1 MTPYVA
7 DPVYL
12 NGRFLPLAEAGVSP
26 LDRGFLYGDGVYEVI
41 PVYSRQAFRI
51 DEHLKRLQATLDGI
65 KLANPLA
72 VDAWKSVIFKL
83 IETAPWEDQ
92 SIYLQVTRGADD
104 KRDHAFPP
112 ISVPSTAFAFASPLV
127 TTSAEVRAKGVAAI
141 TVPDLRW
148 SRCDLKVVSLLANV
162 LARQEAVEQGCA
174 EALLI
179 RDGFMKEGA
188 ASNIFIVKD
197 GVLIAPPKTQLML
210 PGITYDVIL
219 ELAKSHGQPL
229 EIREIAEMELR
240 AADEVWMT
248 SSTKEILAIT
258 TLDGQ
263 PVGHG
268 EQAGKP
274 GPLAATMW
282 QWYQDFK
289 NSVMRKG

>member
-1 MTPYVA
+1 MTSYVA

-12 NGRFLPLAEAGVSP
+12 NGRFLPLADAAISP

-41 PVYSRQAFRI
+41 PVYSRTPFRI
-51 DEHLKRLQATLDGI
+51 DEHLKRLQATLEGI
-65 KLANPLA
+65 QLANPLTA
-72 VDAWKSVIFKL
+72 AEWKTVVLKL
-83 IETAPWEDQ
+83 IETAPWDDQ

-112 ISVPSTAFAFASPLV
+112 ASVPPTAFAFASPLV
-127 TTSAEVRAKGVAAI
+127 TPPAETRASGVAAI

-162 LARQEAVEQGCA
+162 LARQQAVAQGCA

-179 RDGFMKEGA
+179 RDGFLKEGA
-188 ASNIFIVKD
+188 ASNIFIVQN
-197 GVLIAPPKTQLML
+197 GVLIAPPKTHLML

-219 ELAKSHGQPL
+219 ELAEQHQQPFAV
-229 EIREIAEMELR
+229 REIGEAELR

-258 TLDGQ
+258 TLDGK
-263 PVGHG
+263 PVGT
-268 EQAGKP
+268 GKP
-274 GPLAATMW
+274 GPCAARMW

-289 NSVMRKG
+289 NTVMRKG

>member
-12 NGRFLPLAEAGVSP
+12 NGDFLPLADAGISP

-41 PVYSRQAFRI
+41 PVYSRRAFRI
-51 DEHLKRLQATLDGI
+51 DEHLARLQATLAGI
-65 KLANPLA
+65 QLSNPLA
-72 VDAWKSVIFKL
+72 TDDWKAVIAKL
-83 IETAPWEDQ
+83 IAAAPWDDQ
-92 SIYLQVTRGADD
+92 SIYLQVTRGADN

-112 ISVPSTAFAFASPLV
+112 ASVPPTAFAFASPLV
-127 TTSAEVRAKGVAAI
+127 TTPADVRARGVAAI

-148 SRCDLKVVSLLANV
+148 RRCDLKVISLLANV
-162 LARQEAVEQGCA
+162 LARQQAVDQGCA

-197 GVLIAPPKTQLML
+197 GLLIAPPKTQLML

-219 ELAKSHGQPL
+219 ELAQQHQQPL
-229 EIREIAEMELR
+229 EVREISETELR

-248 SSTKEILAIT
+248 SSTKEVLAIT
-258 TLDGQ
+258 TLDGEA
-263 PVGHG
+263 VGN
-268 EQAGKP
+268 GKP
-274 GPLAATMW
+274 GRVGERMW

-289 NSVMRKG
+289 NTVMRKG

>member
-12 NGRFLPLAEAGVSP
+12 NGDFLPLASAGISP

-41 PVYSRQAFRI
+41 PVYSRRAFRI
-51 DEHLKRLQATLDGI
+51 DEHLARLQATLAGI
-65 KLANPLA
+65 QLSNPLSTEG
-72 VDAWKSVIFKL
+72 WKTVITKL
-83 IETAPWEDQ
+83 IETAPWDDQ
-92 SIYLQVTRGADD
+92 SIYLQVTRGADN

-112 ISVPSTAFAFASPLV
+112 LSVPPTTFAFASPLV
-127 TTSAEVRAKGVAAI
+127 TTPADVRAHGVGAI

-148 SRCDLKVVSLLANV
+148 SRCDLKVISLLANV
-162 LARQEAVEQGCA
+162 LARQQAVDQGCA

-197 GVLIAPPKTQLML
+197 GLLLAPPKTQLML

-219 ELAKSHGQPL
+219 ELAKQHQQPL
-229 EIREIAEMELR
+229 EVREIGETELR

-248 SSTKEILAIT
+248 SSTKEVLAIT

-263 PVGHG
+263 PVGNG
-268 EQAGKP
+268 KNAGKP
-274 GPLAATMW
+274 GPVGERMW

-289 NSVMRKG
+289 NTVMRKG

>member
-41 PVYSRQAFRI
+41 PVYSRRPFRI
-51 DEHLKRLQATLDGI
+51 DEHLRRLQATLDGI
-65 KLANPLA
+65 RLANPLA
-72 VDAWKSVIFKL
+72 VDGWKTVVSRLV
-83 IETAPWEDQ
+83 EAAPWEDQ
-92 SIYLQVTRGADD
+92 SVYLQVTRGADD

-112 ISVPSTAFAFASPLV
+112 ATVPPTVFAFASPLV
-127 TTSAEVRAKGVAAI
+127 TPSAEVRARGVGAI

-148 SRCDLKVVSLLANV
+148 ARCDLKVVSLLANV
-162 LARQEAVEQGCA
+162 LARQQAVEAGCA

-179 RDGFMKEGA
+179 RDGQVKEGA
-188 ASNIFIVKD
+188 ASNVFVVRD
-197 GVLIAPPKTQLML
+197 GVLLAPPKTQLML

-219 ELAKSHGQPL
+219 ELAEGHGQPL
-229 EIREIAEMELR
+229 EIREIAEAELR

-258 TLDGQ
+258 TLDGLS
-263 PVGHG
+263 VGSG
-268 EQAGKP
+268 RP
-274 GPLAATMW
+274 GPLGEQMW
-282 QWYQDFK
+282 QWYQEFK
-289 NSVMRKG
+289 NTVMRNN

>member
-12 NGRFLPLAEAGVSP
+12 NGRFLPLAEAAISP

-41 PVYSRQAFRI
+41 PVYSRKPFRI

-65 KLANPLA
+65 QMANPLSTG
-72 VDAWKSVIFKL
+72 AWQTVVCKL
-83 IETAPWEDQ
+83 IEAAPWDDQ
-92 SIYLQVTRGADD
+92 SIYLQVTRGADN

-112 ISVPSTAFAFASPLV
+112 ASVPPTAFAFASPLV
-127 TTSAEVRAKGVAAI
+127 TTPTDVRAKGVAAI

-162 LARQEAVEQGCA
+162 LARQQAVEQDCA

-197 GVLIAPPKTQLML
+197 GVLIAPPKTHLML

-219 ELAKSHGQPL
+219 ELAEQHQQPL
-229 EIREIAEMELR
+229 VVREISEAELR

-258 TLDGQ
+258 TLDGK
-263 PVGHG
+263 PVGTG
-268 EQAGKP
+268 TP
-274 GPLAATMW
+274 GPYAVQMW

-289 NSVMRKG
+289 NTVMRKG